1 MRSARTEEKIGGE
14 DECFQV
20 KLFGEVFANLPSR
33 RLFRDG
39 GSTILF
45 LLVI

>member
-1 MRSARTEEKIGGE
+1 MRSARTKEKIGGE
-14 DECFQV
+14 DGSFQV
-20 KLFGEVFANLPSR
+20 KFFGEVFAKLPSR